1 MKFEYFR
8 SESSHRP
15 DWIQNAE
22 QQTRTLWETEYKS
35 SNNEDYR
42 EVQLRINTYLQ
53 APVSTQEELESRTQ
67 TNRQALEE
75 FGDVPDWKRK
85 RRTRWA
91 SDNQDEL
98 DSFQQR
104 DVFEEL
110 KQGPLHYWLERKMDI
125 RYRDLAK
132 MGIEV
137 NSIPAMSAD
146 PERLFSR

>member
-1 MKFEYFR
+1 M
-8 SESSHRP
+8 
-15 DWIQNAE
+15 
-22 QQTRTLWETEYKS
+22 
-35 SNNEDYR
+35 
-42 EVQLRINTYLQ
+42 
-53 APVSTQEELESRTQ
+53 
-67 TNRQALEE
+67 
-75 FGDVPDWKRK
+75 PDWKRK